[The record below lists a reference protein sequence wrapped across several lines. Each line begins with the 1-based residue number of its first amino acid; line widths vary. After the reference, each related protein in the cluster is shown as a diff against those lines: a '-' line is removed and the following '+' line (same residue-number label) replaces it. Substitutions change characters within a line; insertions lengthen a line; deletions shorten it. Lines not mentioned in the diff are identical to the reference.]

1 MTQAILDTHLYKNG
15 PRSSLLNSNHF
26 IWLIALVLSLLTHG
40 VLFFQRNI
48 QHNAVPAMVIQ
59 ETITHVRFA
68 SMSPPPITVIEPEI
82 IIPEPE
88 PVVIPPK
95 VPEKTV
101 EIQKPDPVVKPVV
114 VEKKS
119 KPKQKKIKKKKP
131 TPKQKKQ
138 VQKKKTVQKPPVKVE
153 KTLVKPQP
161 TAFNTRPQINKE
173 VKTSPIVSMADQ
185 RLIEQ
190 TRKSYHALLM
200 RHIEVHK
207 HYPRVARKRKIEG
220 KILVTFTLL
229 ANGSIK
235 NLQINGK
242 RSILEKATKNAI
254 NGALPMPPPPR
265 ELSLPQEITFTM
277 NYFLK

>member
-1 MTQAILDTHLYKNG
+1 MTQAILDTLPYKNG
-15 PRSSLLNSNHF
+15 PWLRSSLLNSNHF
-26 IWLIALVLSLLTHG
+26 IWLTAIVLSLLTHG
-40 VLFFQRNI
+40 ILFFQRNS

-68 SMSPPPITVIEPEI
+68 SISPPPITVIEPEI

-101 EIQKPDPVVKPVV
+101 VIQKPDPVVKPVV

-119 KPKQKKIKKKKP
+119 KPKAKKKKKP
-131 TPKQKKQ
+131 TPKPIKQ

-153 KTLVKPQP
+153 KTLVKPQA
-161 TAFNTRPQINKE
+161 TAFNTRPQINKD
-173 VKTSPIVSMADQ
+173 VKTSPIVSKADQ

-190 TRKSYHALLM
+190 TRKSYYALLM

-229 ANGSIK
+229 ANGNIK

-242 RSILEKATKNAI
+242 RSILEKATKDAI
-254 NGALPMPPPPR
+254 NAALPMPPPPR